1 MLNLQVSPHNSLRIP
16 EKLRRGSRQVAVQT
30 IAFYQRNLSP
40 LKGYHC
46 AHRQLYGGLS
56 CSEYVKQTIAAEG
69 IRRSLPHCHD
79 RFQACRQALDIL
91 KAQQK
96 LREHIR
102 EIGKTG
108 AWEAAEATPE
118 GPIPSSVAGTLREDL
133 EDLEDETPAETITE
147 GEYYPDPDFQ
157 PPTPPPNPLASCCLC
172 GAVDVCCG
180 GPVSAGGMGCGDPLA
195 SCSCC
200 WSGCNLDAISCCL

>member
-1 MLNLQVSPHNSLRIP
+1 MFNLQVFPHNSLRIP
-16 EKLRRGSRQVAVQT
+16 EKLRRGSRQVAVET
-30 IAFYQRNLSP
+30 IAFYQRYLSP

-56 CSEYVKQTIAAEG
+56 CSEYVKQTIAAQG
-69 IRRSLPHCHD
+69 IRRSLPLCHD
-79 RFQACRQALDIL
+79 RFQACRQALDL
-91 KAQQK
+91 LQAQQT
-96 LREHIR
+96 LRANLR
-102 EIGKTG
+102 QIGKTG
-108 AWEAAEATPE
+108 VWAASEANLE
-118 GPIPSSVAGTLREDL
+118 GNIPSEGTLP
-133 EDLEDETPAETITE
+133 EDEPPAETITK
-147 GEYYPDPDFQ
+147 GEYYPDQDFQ

-200 WSGCNLDAISCCL
+200 WSGCNLDAVSCCL